1 MNDEPRPVYITA
13 VTRRQLRKP
22 VLEPIKG
29 PEDVYALIRPLVA
42 DAQCEHFYAV
52 YLNARHVVI
61 EIRLISMGS
70 LNASI
75 VHPREVFQ
83 PGIALSAATMIVA
96 HNHPSGVTD
105 PSDDDRALT
114 RRLVQVGELVGI
126 AVLDHLIVA
135 NGSFTSFKQAGYL

>member
-1 MNDEPRPVYITA
+1 MNVDAPVYVTA
-13 VTRRQLRKP
+13 LTRRKRRR
-22 VLEPIKG
+22 PIPNPIRG
-29 PEDVYALIRPLVA
+29 PEDIHRLLAPLVR

-61 EIRLISMGS
+61 EIRLISVGS

-83 PGIALSAATMIVA
+83 PAVALSAAALVIA
-96 HNHPSGVTD
+96 HNHPSGQTD

-114 RRLVQVGELVGI
+114 RRLVQVGELLGI
-126 AVLDHLIVA
+126 SIVDHLVVA
-135 NGSFTSFKQAGYL
+135 NGSFTSFKEVGLL